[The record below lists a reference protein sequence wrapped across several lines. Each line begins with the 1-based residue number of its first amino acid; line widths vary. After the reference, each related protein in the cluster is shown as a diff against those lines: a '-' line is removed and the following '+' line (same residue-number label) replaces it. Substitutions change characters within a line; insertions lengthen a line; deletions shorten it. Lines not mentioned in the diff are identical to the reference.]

1 MRNLNIQ
8 ILFTPLLV
16 AFMAV
21 TGCTAAPPRPNIMD
35 SVGGIKIYSSTS
47 DLQFSFLKERTSNEY
62 FCDSRPSD
70 VADTSVN
77 NIGLSASTAG
87 AREGIVGGSSRGAID
102 LGGRSPA
109 VLITRE
115 MMYRACEMIMNLHL
129 NKKEALELYMETLS
143 SVVKVAKFDS
153 NSGNEPNV
161 SSTPTPALISISTQ
175 NTQASS
181 ERDTQS
187 ESVQD
192 SQLGEGATSLS
203 GE

>member
-1 MRNLNIQ
+1 MKTLNIQ
-8 ILFTPLLV
+8 TRFILLLAAFT
-16 AFMAV
+16 AIS
-21 TGCTAAPPRPNIMD
+21 GCTTAPPRPNVMD

-70 VADTSVN
+70 VADTSGVS
-77 NIGLSASTAG
+77 IGLSASMPG
-87 AREGIVGGSSRGAID
+87 AREGVSGGSSRGAVD

-129 NKKEALELYMETLS
+129 NKKEALELYMETLR
-143 SVVKVAKFDS
+143 SVVKVAEFDG
-153 NSGNEPNV
+153 NSGSSPIV
-161 SSTPTPALISISTQ
+161 GSTPAPALISISAQSTQ
-175 NTQASS
+175 TNSA
-181 ERDTQS
+181 EDTQS
-187 ESVQD
+187 
-192 SQLGEGATSLS
+192 GEEITSLS